1 MKTVINKII
10 TWPQKRWNKRGR
22 RLKIGGFCHQILS
35 TMEDTFQKVRLLRV
49 LKFSDFLVS
58 SQAQRV
64 ILLESLNIF
73 NTHQLNLV
81 SSFNYLYKSLSF
93 SLIHKLSKFF
103 QIRYKFFVIKSQQL
117 ACLISNCQ
125 L

>member
-35 TMEDTFQKVRLLRV
+35 IKEDTFQKVRLLRV

-64 ILLESLNIF
+64 ILLESFNIF

-93 SLIHKLSKFF
+93 SLMHKLSKFF
-103 QIRYKFFVIKSQQL
+103 SHKIQIFCYQESVISMPY
-117 ACLISNCQ
+117 
-125 L
+125 